1 MKIRRIRENISGGRR
16 RKRRQERRVKK
27 TKKNTTKRG
36 GGMGETTTQEIRS
49 LLLLL
54 WKPDGF
60 TVGGCRHKLTMF
72 FIPPVS
78 IRTPSIFSPSL
89 FFLRVA
95 LILWERDRPTRLDLP
110 RSCPTDGPQ
119 DTPCMINKEDGGKQ
133 KLKWKK
139 AQKEECER
147 YTVHTPHTVYTWTTR
162 LRWHMMGWLG
172 WARLYTADG
181 GGLKRH
187 RGSAQLF
194 ETRADPLPTSGMPI
208 WNPFLRY
215 PSSFFPPFLSVCP
228 PLLLLP

>member
-89 FFLRVA
+89 FFLRGA
-95 LILWERDRPTRLDLP
+95 LILWER
-110 RSCPTDGPQ
+110 TDPVGPA
-119 DTPCMINKEDGGKQ
+119 E
-133 KLKWKK
+133 
-139 AQKEECER
+139 
-147 YTVHTPHTVYTWTTR
+147 V
-162 LRWHMMGWLG
+162 
-172 WARLYTADG
+172 
-181 GGLKRH
+181 
-187 RGSAQLF
+187 
-194 ETRADPLPTSGMPI
+194 
-208 WNPFLRY
+208 
-215 PSSFFPPFLSVCP
+215 LSD
-228 PLLLLP
+228 